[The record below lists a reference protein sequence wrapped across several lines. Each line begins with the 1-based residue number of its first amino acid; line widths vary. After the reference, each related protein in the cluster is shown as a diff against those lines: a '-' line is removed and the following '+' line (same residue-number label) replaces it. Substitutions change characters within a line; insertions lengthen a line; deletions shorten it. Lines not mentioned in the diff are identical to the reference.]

1 MAEIVFTKKRYG
13 EWKRFWESEMG
24 KIALAKMEQLKN
36 GQLDVAMDLSTNV
49 QVSNDSAILAAVN
62 RARGIELVIGDI
74 KHGIELAK
82 LNSKKELED

>member
-1 MAEIVFTKKRYG
+1 MADIVFAKKRYG

-36 GQLDVAMDLSTNV
+36 GQLDVAMDLSTNA
-49 QVSNDSAILAAVN
+49 QVPNDSAILAAVN